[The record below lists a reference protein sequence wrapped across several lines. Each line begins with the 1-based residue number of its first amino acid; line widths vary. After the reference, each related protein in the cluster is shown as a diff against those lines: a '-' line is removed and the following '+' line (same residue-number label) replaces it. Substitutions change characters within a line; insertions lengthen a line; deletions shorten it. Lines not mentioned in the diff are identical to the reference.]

1 VASRGASP
9 WDSLLDSASA
19 LAAVVMVF
27 LFYRLRRSTNK

>member
-19 LAAVVMVF
+19 LVAVVVVY
-27 LFYRLRRSTNK
+27 LFYRLRRTTNK